1 MDGADVLAL
10 AEDGHPVGEGHD
22 LVELVGDDD
31 DGLAVSAHVA
41 QDGEELFGLL
51 GGKDG
56 GGLIQNQDVRPPV
69 EHLEDLH
76 RLLLRHRHVVDLFA
90 GIDVKAVLF
99 ADLLHP
105 AGGGP
110 EIEGPLPLQAQDDVL
125 CRGEHVHQLEVLV
138 DHADAQGVGVL
149 GGADGDLPPAHADVS
164 LVWEVDA
171 GDHVHQGGLA
181 ASVLP
186 QKGENLAAPDLQ
198 INPVVGHDAAEA
210 LGDPLELDRAD
221 LFQTQPPFPAPAGP
235 KRSLLSHSLLLAAK
249 APGAVA
255 GEKSG
260 AGPPGPAPPLL
271 PV

>member
-1 MDGADVLAL
+1 MIPAGQALDLQAEIPVLGLRPVDVQAHRPAHHHLGELLGVGVGCVDGADVLAL

-31 DGLAVSAHVA
+31 DGLAVGAHVA

-125 CRGEHVHQLEVLV
+125 CRGEHVHQLEVLG

-181 ASVLP
+181 ASVR
-186 QKGENLAAPDLQ
+186 APDRY
-198 INPVVGHDAAEA
+198 NFCVHYATP
-210 LGDPLELDRAD
+210 
-221 LFQTQPPFPAPAGP
+221 
-235 KRSLLSHSLLLAAK
+235 LLSSMM
-249 APGAVA
+249 
-255 GEKSG
+255 
-260 AGPPGPAPPLL
+260 
-271 PV
+271 